1 MARIKSC
8 VCARPSLVCLSAHV
22 RPREQQ
28 PRHHCVISCYRKRN
42 PHPRSKRS
50 SSLARACAI
59 ALLYDG
65 RCAMKKRK
73 DQRNRDVI
81 LPIKYFMRLIYI
93 YFFPSIPRFRV
104 TREIVASC
112 AGIEVTRREWRLPRQ
127 RVATNQWECIYFP
140 SVSFDFDSRA
150 SIFNIFRDRDRGRE
164 RERECTLDLK
174 KESIDSSF
182 NSSIQVDALRGYSY
196 VAAIIDRHSRGLHS
210 NSNIKREFAFKDR
223 WNKANIISDSFRR
236 TSFCESSSLSFNSV
250 F

>member
-93 YFFPSIPRFRV
+93 YFFPSIPRFR
-104 TREIVASC
+104 A
-112 AGIEVTRREWRLPRQ
+112 
-127 RVATNQWECIYFP
+127 
-140 SVSFDFDSRA
+140 
-150 SIFNIFRDRDRGRE
+150 
-164 RERECTLDLK
+164 
-174 KESIDSSF
+174 
-182 NSSIQVDALRGYSY
+182 
-196 VAAIIDRHSRGLHS
+196 
-210 NSNIKREFAFKDR
+210 
-223 WNKANIISDSFRR
+223 
-236 TSFCESSSLSFNSV
+236 
-250 F
+250 

>member
-1 MARIKSC
+1 MVKDEARRSPFTTNSNDSRVKVNDREGICSSMVRIKSC

-150 SIFNIFRDRDRGRE
+150 SIFNIQR
-164 RERECTLDLK
+164 
-174 KESIDSSF
+174 
-182 NSSIQVDALRGYSY
+182 
-196 VAAIIDRHSRGLHS
+196 
-210 NSNIKREFAFKDR
+210 
-223 WNKANIISDSFRR
+223 
-236 TSFCESSSLSFNSV
+236 
-250 F
+250 